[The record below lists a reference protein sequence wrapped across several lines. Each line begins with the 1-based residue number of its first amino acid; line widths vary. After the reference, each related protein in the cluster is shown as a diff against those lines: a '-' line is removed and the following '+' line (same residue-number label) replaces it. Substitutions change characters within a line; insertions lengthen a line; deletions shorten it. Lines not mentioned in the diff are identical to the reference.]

1 MKWNLGRFSERNTMV
16 IIIIKKTTHRLLS
29 LRELTFEQEEIFG
42 RLLYQEADFYWWKS
56 NMHINTLEYFTFL
69 HYTLSF
75 NISCN
80 ILRYINILQLN
91 QLLPGFQMQT
101 FIIYR
106 GNQNMFYTKL
116 RRTEFRSIYIYKLA
130 ILLYK

>member
-1 MKWNLGRFSERNTMV
+1 MKSRAIFRKEYNGDHNN
-16 IIIIKKTTHRLLS
+16 KKTTHRLLS

-80 ILRYINILQLN
+80 KLRYINILQLN

-101 FIIYR
+101 IIIYR
-106 GNQNMFYTKL
+106 GNQNMF
-116 RRTEFRSIYIYKLA
+116 
-130 ILLYK
+130 LYKTASNWI